1 LSEEKQQT
9 KDRLL
14 DAAEQL
20 FASKGFEDVSIRELA
35 AAADVNIAAINYHFQ
50 GKENLFR
57 EVILRRFVDQRNS
70 TLAALDKM
78 LESTDG
84 KPGLD
89 DVVGTMVS
97 QYLENALSRSGS
109 GNFMNLMVREMHDQ
123 KGHASSA
130 FFKEMVAPVFLAFSR
145 ALITARPCLQQE
157 ELNWIIASIVGQIHH
172 FIMRWHKVQAMPED
186 DAESRQIMLRAFP
199 ALKLSRDEYIKEVGD
214 HITRFSTA
222 AIDSMFPE
230 VAS

>member
-1 LSEEKQQT
+1 MSEDKQKT

-20 FASKGFEDVSIRELA
+20 FANKGFEDVSIRELA
-35 AAADVNIAAINYHFQ
+35 SAAEVNIAAINYHFQ

-57 EVILRRFVDQRNS
+57 QVILRRFVAQRDS
-70 TLAALDKM
+70 TLAALDKI
-78 LESTDG
+78 LEGSG
-84 KPGLD
+84 GSPKLAE
-89 DVVGTMVS
+89 VVETMVM
-97 QYLENALSRSGS
+97 QYLENALSHAGS

-130 FFKEMVAPVFLAFSR
+130 FFKEMVAPVFMAFSR

-172 FIMRWHKVQAMPED
+172 FIMRWHKSQAMPEND
-186 DAESRQIMLRAFP
+186 ESRQIMLRSFP
-199 ALKLSRDEYIKEVGD
+199 ALALQRDQYIEEVGK

-222 AIDSMFPE
+222 AIETMFPE
-230 VAS
+230 VTP